1 MAKNNNDVIEATAT
15 EAPVAA
21 PEANGAP
28 AEDQAPQLGVAD
40 LQNAAQVIDAA
51 VSRGAFKAAEAA
63 QVGAVYNKLTT
74 FVQSV
79 ADAQKDNPEAPAS
92 E

>member
-1 MAKNNNDVIEATAT
+1 MAKKDETIEATAT
-15 EAPVAA
+15 EVA
-21 PEANGAP
+21 PEANGTP

-63 QVGAVYNKLTT
+63 QVGAVYNKITA
-74 FVQSV
+74 FIQSV

>member
-28 AEDQAPQLGVAD
+28 EAEAPQLGVAD

-63 QVGAVYNKLTT
+63 QVGAVYNKITA
-74 FVQSV
+74 FIQSV

>member
-28 AEDQAPQLGVAD
+28 EAEAPQLGVAD

-63 QVGAVYNKLTT
+63 QVGAVYEKLTSFIQT
-74 FVQSV
+74 V
-79 ADAQKDNPEAPAS
+79 AEAQKDAPAS